1 MSKTLYDQDFAN
13 WVKKTVNQ
21 LRQQDWENIDLD
33 NLINEVEGLTKQEQR
48 ELRNYLKLLLWH
60 ILKWQYQPQKRSR
73 SWEVTIEQAQEQIN
87 DILATSPSLKQ
98 FLEASLDSVYKQARS
113 KAKKETGLSLK
124 VFPEQSPLTLE
135 EALVFDT
142 SEDGSSL

>member
-1 MSKTLYDQDFAN
+1 MSKTLYDQDFAS
-13 WVKKTVNQ
+13 WVKKTANQ

-48 ELRNYLKLLLWH
+48 ELRNCLKLLLWH

-73 SWEVTIEQAQEQIN
+73 SWEVTIEQTQEQIN
-87 DILATSPSLKQ
+87 DILAISPSLKQ

-142 SEDGSSL
+142 NEDGS